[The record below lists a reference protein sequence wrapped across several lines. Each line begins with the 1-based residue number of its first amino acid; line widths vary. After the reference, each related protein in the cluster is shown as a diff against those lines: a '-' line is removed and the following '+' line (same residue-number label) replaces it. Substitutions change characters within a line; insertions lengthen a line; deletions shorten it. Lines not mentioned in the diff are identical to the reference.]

1 MTNEGDGL
9 APLARDE
16 CLRLMATVPVGR
28 VVYTDRALPAIQPVN
43 FVLDDGHDVIIRTER
58 GSALAAALRGA
69 IVAFQADDIDTVL
82 ATGWSVTVV
91 GPATHVTC
99 PAEIARLDRLP
110 LRPWAPGRR
119 EHYVRI
125 ASRHVTGRRVTA
137 PGPRRAA
144 GTQGRAT
151 TGGHTCCCPADTNV
165 PQ

>member
-1 MTNEGDGL
+1 MTNEGNGPE
-9 APLARDE
+9 PLARDE

-43 FVLDDGHDVIIRTER
+43 FVLDDGRDVIIRTER

-125 ASRHVTGRRVTA
+125 AARYVSGRRVTA
-137 PGPRRAA
+137 PGPQGRPSTRDRATAA
-144 GTQGRAT
+144 G
-151 TGGHTCCCPADTNV
+151 HSCCPEDTNV
-165 PQ
+165 PR